1 MSGASKGGLDML
13 TKVMGLELA
22 PFKVKQYY
30 LCKHFNPDLL
40 LAVLKEMQHLEELHI
55 HENLHFASDF
65 DNMHFCNRQLY

>member
-30 LCKHFNPDLL
+30 SCKHFNPDLL
-40 LAVLKEMQHLEELHI
+40 LAVLKEM
-55 HENLHFASDF
+55 
-65 DNMHFCNRQLY
+65 